1 MSAWIRHGALIIE
14 CFVLVNLSFLALDIF
29 IAHSAN
35 AFSHSA
41 EWIPFYFS
49 VGAPL
54 LLVLELSLNWR
65 AEQQRHRLIGFWVG
79 GCSCVVGIAGLLWHL
94 HASFFEFQTL
104 KSLVYTAPFI
114 APLAY
119 TGLGCLLIMNRMV
132 KHEEMEWSHW
142 LVFFGLGG
150 FFGNFVLAL
159 CDHAQNGFF
168 LHTEWIPVISSA
180 VAVGFLGTALVRK
193 CSCRFVELCVAIM
206 VGQMFIGV
214 LGFYFH
220 GISVARGPSS
230 HFFENLVYTA
240 PVFAPLLFVNL
251 ALLSGLGLLGV
262 RANLIQSGELSEVA
276 QLDLA

>member
-1 MSAWIRHGALIIE
+1 MSKWTQWRSLIIE
-14 CFVLVNLSFLALDIF
+14 LFIVFNLSFLALDIF

-49 VGAPL
+49 LCAPL
-54 LLVLELSLNWR
+54 LLILELGLNWYR
-65 AEQQRHRLIGFWVG
+65 NTQRYRVIGFVVG
-79 GCSCVVGIAGLLWHL
+79 SCSSVVGIAGLLWHL
-94 HASFFEFQTL
+94 HSTFFEYQTI

-119 TGLGCLLIMNRMV
+119 TGLGCLLMMNRMV
-132 KHEEMEWSHW
+132 KQDEMEWSQW
-142 LVFFGLGG
+142 LIFFGLAG

-168 LHTEWIPVISSA
+168 LFAEWIPVLSSA
-180 VAVGFLGTALVRK
+180 VAVSFLCTTLVRK
-193 CSCRFVELCVAIM
+193 CSCRFVEICMVIM
-206 VGQMFIGV
+206 VVQVFVGV

-220 GISVARGPSS
+220 GISVTRGLASS
-230 HFFENLVYTA
+230 FFENLVYAA

-251 ALLSGLGLLGV
+251 AFLSGLGLLGV
-262 RANLIQSGELSEVA
+262 RYNLIRYGELSRA
-276 QLDLA
+276 A

>member
-1 MSAWIRHGALIIE
+1 MSEWSRRSPLILE
-14 CFVLVNLSFLALDIF
+14 CFVLANLSFLALDIY
-29 IAHSAN
+29 IAHSTN
-35 AFSHSA
+35 AFSHPA

-49 VGAPL
+49 IVAPL
-54 LLVLELSLNWR
+54 PLVLELYLNWR
-65 AEQQRHRLIGFWVG
+65 TGRQRHRLIGFVVG
-79 GCSCVVGIAGLLWHL
+79 GFSAVIGIAGLLWHL
-94 HASFFEFQTL
+94 HDSFFEYQTL

-132 KHEEMEWSHW
+132 KQDELEWNQW

-150 FFGNFVLAL
+150 FWGNFVLAL

-168 LHTEWIPVISSA
+168 LHAEWIPVISSA
-180 VAVGFLGTALVRK
+180 LAVGFLGTILVRK
-193 CSCRFVELCVAIM
+193 CSCRFVDLCMAIM
-206 VGQMFIGV
+206 VGQMFVGV

-220 GISVARGPSS
+220 GISVAGGPSS

-251 ALLSGLGLLGV
+251 ALLSGLGLMGV
-262 RANLIQSGELSEVA
+262 RSNLIRSGE
-276 QLDLA
+276 

>member
-1 MSAWIRHGALIIE
+1 MSEWIRRGPLILE
-14 CFVLVNLSFLALDIF
+14 GFVLANLSFLALDIF

-35 AFSHSA
+35 AFSHPA

-49 VGAPL
+49 IGAPL
-54 LLVLELSLNWR
+54 LLVLELSRNWR
-65 AEQQRHRLIGFWVG
+65 ARQQRHRLIGFLVG
-79 GCSCVVGIAGLLWHL
+79 GCSSVVGIAGLLWHL
-94 HASFFEFQTL
+94 HGSFFEMQTL

-132 KHEEMEWSHW
+132 KHDEMEWSQW
-142 LVFFGLGG
+142 LIFFGLGG

-168 LHTEWIPVISSA
+168 LSAEWIPVMSSA
-180 VAVGFLGTALVRK
+180 LAVGFLGTVLLRR
-193 CSCRFVELCVAIM
+193 CSCRFVELCGAVMALQTF
-206 VGQMFIGV
+206 VGV

-251 ALLSGLGLLGV
+251 ALLSGLGLMGV
-262 RANLIQSGELSEVA
+262 RTLIQSNERTEVA
-276 QLDLA
+276 